1 MARVV
6 DHLSVA
12 ELEARCEG
20 CEDVTSLRHF
30 QTIFLLA
37 KGHSTREVADITSF
51 GQRWIEQLLER
62 YNAFGPASLGDQRR
76 DNRGVATVL
85 KPELLERLR
94 VRLSEPP
101 PDGGLWTS
109 AKVARWMADELG
121 LEKLAAQRGWEALKA
136 IGWSIQK
143 PRPRNPKAAS
153 AEEQDAFK
161 KSRRDRRQR
170 SRGASRHPRRSVR
183 DRRTSPRIEANIA
196 MGVGAHRRAPDRAR
210 PSSLPMA
217 LRHGVRFP
225 GYRRKLLVHF
235 QRRLEAVLRGPV
247 GDLRPGSRGW
257 PGSDHRSRA
266 RQRRLAQRKQLGGP
280 RGNQVGL
287 PSCLH
292 PRASTRRAPLADR
305 RRAHRQQTHPGPRN
319 PRGHHFRALRSSRQ
333 RPTNPKGQSRLP
345 LVAAHR
351 QCELIARKP
360 YHSFQLLFTLVGDG
374 TRAASQDAAAT

>member
-12 ELEARCEG
+12 ELEARYEG
-20 CEDVTSLRHF
+20 CEDVASSRHF

-37 KGHSTREVADITSF
+37 KGLSTREVAEITSF

-85 KPELLERLR
+85 KPEVLERLR

-121 LEKLAAQRGWEALKA
+121 LEKLAAQRRWEALKA

-143 PRPRNPKAAS
+143 PRPRNPKAAI

-161 KSRRDRRQR
+161 KSRRDRRR
-170 SRGASRHPRRSVR
+170 GSRGASGRPRRSVR
-183 DRRTSPRIEANIA
+183 DRRTSPRIEANTA
-196 MGVGAHRRAPDRAR
+196 MGVGARRRAPDRAR
-210 PSSLPMA
+210 PSSQGERVAFVRLPMA
-217 LRHGVRFP
+217 LRHGFRFS
-225 GYRRKLLVHF
+225 GYRRKLLAHF
-235 QRRLEAVLRGPV
+235 QRRLEIVLRGPV
-247 GDLRPGSRGW
+247 GDLRSGSRSRS
-257 PGSDHRSRA
+257 GSDHRSRA
-266 RQRRLAQRKQLGGP
+266 RQRRLAQRKQLGGS
-280 RGNQVGL
+280 RGNPLGV
-287 PSCLH
+287 PSRLH

-305 RRAHRQQTHPGPRN
+305 RRAHRQQAHSRPRN
-319 PRGHHFRALRSSRQ
+319 PGGHHFRALSISRQ
-333 RPTNPKGQSRLP
+333 RSPNPKRQSRIP

-351 QCELIARKP
+351 QCELIAGNL
-360 YHSFQLLFTLVGDG
+360 YHS
-374 TRAASQDAAAT
+374 